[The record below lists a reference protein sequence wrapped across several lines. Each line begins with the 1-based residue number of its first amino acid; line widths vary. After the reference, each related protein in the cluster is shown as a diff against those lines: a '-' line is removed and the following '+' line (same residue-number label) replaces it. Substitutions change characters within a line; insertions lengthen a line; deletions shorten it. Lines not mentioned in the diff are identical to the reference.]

1 MITTSELKARVEK
14 EVGTEICP
22 VFFQKAEKYARRKLD
37 LANERAGRKYGE
49 DGYGD
54 EYLVLLTADTVREM
68 AFSEY
73 TIIRS
78 MEIMAARAAATEGGF
93 ANE

>member
-1 MITTSELKARVEK
+1 MIPPSELKGKVEK
-14 EVGTEICP
+14 EVGAVLDP
-22 VFFQKAEKYARRKLD
+22 GFFDQAEQYARRKLD
-37 LANERAGRKYGE
+37 LCNERAGRQYGE

-73 TIIRS
+73 TMIRS
-78 MEIMAARAAATEGGF
+78 AAIMAARAAQEGGEG
-93 ANE
+93 A

>member
-1 MITTSELKARVEK
+1 MIGSGTLKARVE
-14 EVGTEICP
+14 ESMGAALAP
-22 VFFQKAEKYARRKLD
+22 DFFDRAERYARRKPD
-37 LANERAGRKYGE
+37 LCNERAGRKYGE

-73 TIIRS
+73 TMIRS
-78 MEIMAARAAATEGGF
+78 AEIVAARGKAVKA
-93 ANE
+93 

>member
-1 MITTSELKARVEK
+1 VDSATLKSKVEAYIG
-14 EVGTEICP
+14 EQIPDEMWP
-22 VFFQKAEKYARRKLD
+22 RAEEYARKKLD
-37 LANERAGRKYGE
+37 RINEMAGRQYGD

-73 TIIRS
+73 TLIRS
-78 MEIMAARAAATEGGF
+78 MEIMAARAAQERCVST
-93 ANE
+93 

>member
-1 MITTSELKARVEK
+1 MDSKTLKSKVEAYIGEQIPDELWPR
-14 EVGTEICP
+14 
-22 VFFQKAEKYARRKLD
+22 AEEYARNKLD
-37 LANERAGRKYGE
+37 RINEMAGRQYGD

-73 TIIRS
+73 ALMQRNLF
-78 MEIMAARAAATEGGF
+78 G
-93 ANE
+93 

>member
-22 VFFQKAEKYARRKLD
+22 EFFQKAEQYARRKLNFI
-37 LANERAGRKYGE
+37 NERAGREYGE

-73 TIIRS
+73 TLIRS
-78 MEIMAARAAATEGGF
+78 MEIMAARAAQEGG
-93 ANE
+93 ECV

>member
-22 VFFQKAEKYARRKLD
+22 VFFQKAEKYARRKLNFI
-37 LANERAGRKYGE
+37 NERAGREYGE

-54 EYLVLLTADTVREM
+54 DYLVLLTADTVREM
-68 AFSEY
+68 AFAEY
-73 TIIRS
+73 SLMQRNLF
-78 MEIMAARAAATEGGF
+78 E
-93 ANE
+93 

>member
-1 MITTSELKARVEK
+1 VDSATLKSKVEAYIGEQIPDELWHR
-14 EVGTEICP
+14 
-22 VFFQKAEKYARRKLD
+22 AEEYARNKLGRI
-37 LANERAGRKYGE
+37 NEMAGRQYGD

-73 TIIRS
+73 TLIRS
-78 MEIMAARAAATEGGF
+78 MEIMAARAAQERCVST
-93 ANE
+93 

>member
-1 MITTSELKARVEK
+1 MDSATLKSKVEAYIGEQIPDELWPR
-14 EVGTEICP
+14 
-22 VFFQKAEKYARRKLD
+22 AEEYARKKLD
-37 LANERAGRKYGE
+37 RINEMAGRQYGD

-78 MEIMAARAAATEGGF
+78 MEIMAARAAQERCVSI
-93 ANE
+93 

>member
-1 MITTSELKARVEK
+1 MDSTTLKSKVEAYIREQIPDELWPR
-14 EVGTEICP
+14 
-22 VFFQKAEKYARRKLD
+22 AEEYARKKLD
-37 LANERAGRKYGE
+37 RINEMAGRQYGD

-73 TIIRS
+73 TLIRS
-78 MEIMAARAAATEGGF
+78 MEIMAARAAQERCVST
-93 ANE
+93 